1 MRFSICQIL
10 SIFVIFG
17 LLFTSGIGPDIS
29 MVYAHE
35 MIEKTITKTKIYD
48 EVHEVE
54 KIYRT
59 VRSWSDTA
67 GQYVET
73 QLLIKTRTTTKKVWS
88 GDYDVTE
95 STKQVAHTHPRPWY
109 KDPTVLIAGGTLIVT
124 IITLFVDNGGNGE

>member
-29 MVYAHE
+29 MVYAHNLV
-35 MIEKTITKTKIYD
+35 EKTITKSKIYN
-48 EVHEVE
+48 EVTEEE
-54 KIYRT
+54 KIYRS

-67 GQYVET
+67 GMYVET

-88 GDYDVTE
+88 GDYNTTV
-95 STKQVAHTHPRPWY
+95 STKSVAHTHWY
-109 KDPTVLIAGGTLIVT
+109 KDPKVLLAAGTLNREYHKLVC
-124 IITLFVDNGGNGE
+124 

>member
-29 MVYAHE
+29 MVYAHNLV
-35 MIEKTITKTKIYD
+35 EKTITKSKIYN
-48 EVHEVE
+48 EVTEEE
-54 KIYRT
+54 KIYRS

-67 GQYVET
+67 GMYVET

-88 GDYDVTE
+88 GDYNTTV
-95 STKQVAHTHPRPWY
+95 STKSVAHTHWY
-109 KDPTVLIAGGTLIVT
+109 KDPKVLLAAGTLIVS
-124 IITLFVDNGGNGE
+124 IINLFVDDGGNGG